1 MHLPSKL
8 AQTQDEWLQVVLEF
22 LEENSSAEDAE
33 LFWALERHVQDLQS
47 HFIRE
52 MK

>member
-33 LFWALERHVQDLQS
+33 LF
-47 HFIRE
+47 
-52 MK
+52 